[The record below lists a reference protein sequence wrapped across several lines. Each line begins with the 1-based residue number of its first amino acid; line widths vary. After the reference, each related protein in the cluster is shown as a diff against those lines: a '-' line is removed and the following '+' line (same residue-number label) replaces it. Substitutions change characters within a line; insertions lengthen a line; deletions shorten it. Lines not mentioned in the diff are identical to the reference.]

1 MYRDSI
7 LTVLSHYFC
16 VTLYNRFDTPRD
28 YRPFTFLG
36 VQEVLVDP
44 VGLAYHYIPLVLR
57 ILEDQEGLCILVVL
71 GIPEVVGVVRRVD
84 GCLEL
89 VVEV

>member
-1 MYRDSI
+1 M
-7 LTVLSHYFC
+7 
-16 VTLYNRFDTPRD
+16 
-28 YRPFTFLG
+28 
-36 VQEVLVDP
+36 DP

-71 GIPEVVGVVRRVD
+71 GRPEVVGVVRRVD